1 MIHIAA
7 VPDSQR
13 AAVAIVTNTDREV
26 LLQLR
31 DDIAGIAH
39 PGCWGFPGGSLET
52 GEDPLAAL
60 KRELRE
66 ETGIHVE
73 AARPLFEL
81 QDPVD
86 DGGNGKLLTVYHV
99 HHAGPAKE
107 LVVGEGREL
116 RFFPLS
122 NLPSKVPSH
131 VAEAVSRFL
140 EAGAEPVVVRQPG
153 DTRWLL

>member
-1 MIHIAA
+1 MINMFA

-13 AAVAIVTNTDREV
+13 AAVAIVTNPDREV

-31 DDIAGIAH
+31 DDIAGIVH
-39 PGCWGFPGGSLET
+39 PGCWGFPGGSLEA
-52 GEDPLAAL
+52 GEDPLVAI
-60 KRELRE
+60 KRELHE
-66 ETGIHVE
+66 ETGMHVK

-81 QDPVD
+81 VDALD
-86 DGGNGKLLTVYHV
+86 DGGNGKLLTVFHIHY
-99 HHAGPAKE
+99 AGPVQD

-122 NLPSKVPSH
+122 RLPSKVPSH

-140 EAGAEPVVVRQPG
+140 EDSAKPTVAQ
-153 DTRWLL
+153 

>member
-1 MIHIAA
+1 MIDIVA
-7 VPDSQR
+7 VPDSRR
-13 AAVAIVTNTDREV
+13 AAVAIVTNSDREV

-39 PGCWGFPGGSLET
+39 PGCWGFPGGSLEA
-52 GEDPLAAL
+52 GEDSPAAI

-81 QDPVD
+81 VDALD
-86 DGGNGKLLTVYHV
+86 DGGNGKILTVFHI
-99 HHAGPAKE
+99 HHAGPVQD
-107 LVVGEGREL
+107 LMVGEGREL

-131 VAEAVSRFL
+131 VAEAVARFL
-140 EAGAEPVVVRQPG
+140 EDSAEPIVAR
-153 DTRWLL
+153 